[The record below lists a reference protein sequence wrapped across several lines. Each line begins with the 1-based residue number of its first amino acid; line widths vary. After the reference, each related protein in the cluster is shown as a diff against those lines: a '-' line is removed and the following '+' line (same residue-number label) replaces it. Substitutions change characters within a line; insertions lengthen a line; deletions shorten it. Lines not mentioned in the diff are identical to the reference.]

1 MSATV
6 SGPDLQIV
14 APRQPI
20 SGHLRDL
27 WGFRELFGQLVK
39 KELKVRYKSSALGF
53 LWSMLNPLFLLAVYT
68 VVFSILG
75 ASFSYFSIWLLTG
88 LLAWNF
94 YSAALMQGTHAI
106 TGNSYL
112 VAKVRFPR
120 EILPLASVGA
130 ALTHFFLQAAVLIG
144 VLLAIWYPVDWA
156 FVWLVVPAMV
166 VLIVLAAALAVMLS
180 ALNVYARD
188 TGHLLEL
195 LMLAWFFLTPILYP
209 YQLVATKLDGKGW
222 PHWLGLL
229 NPVTSIIIAIQRGVY
244 GHAAVVADKTVG
256 GTTTSLLPDE
266 SQWWYLRN
274 VGVVGILAVVLFLLA
289 IKFFDK
295 AEGNFAEVM

>member
-1 MSATV
+1 MSASV

-20 SGHLRDL
+20 AGHLRDL

-53 LWSMLNPLFLLAVYT
+53 LWSMLNPLFLLVVYT
-68 VVFSILG
+68 VVFGILG

-94 YSAALMQGTHAI
+94 FSTSLMQGTHAI

-120 EILPLASVGA
+120 EILPIASVGA
-130 ALTHFFLQAAVLIG
+130 ALVHLALQSSVLVG
-144 VLLAIWYPVDWA
+144 VLLVIWYPVDWSYI
-156 FVWLVVPAMV
+156 WLVVPAV
-166 VLIVLAAALAVMLS
+166 AVLILLGAAFAIMLS
-180 ALNVYARD
+180 AMNVYARD

-195 LMLAWFFLTPILYP
+195 AMLAWFFLTPILYP
-209 YQLVATKLDGKGW
+209 YELVANKLAGKGW
-222 PHWLGLL
+222 PSWLGLL
-229 NPVTSIIIAIQRGVY
+229 NPITGIVIAIQRGVY
-244 GHAAVVADKTVG
+244 GHAAVVPDKTVG

-274 VGVVGILAVVLFLLA
+274 IAVVGVVATVLFLLA
-289 IKFFDK
+289 IKLFDK